1 MWQYSKTGH
10 FKSSQCSNHG
20 QLLNFPRFLLLETS
34 SDRAIIRGIIPNVLP
49 FFVVLCL
56 FLKGVRGVETA
67 SWLIYSFDWNLLCS
81 PCWPLT
87 CRDHSGSTFWVLGL
101 EACATM
107 ANLPEVLWFISK
119 CWRIFASLLWEID
132 SKALHSSFWE
142 LSAREAEVGN
152 GASQWGRE
160 NSGQI
165 LGGVWLFWTSVWSM
179 NQL

>member
-20 QLLNFPRFLLLETS
+20 QLPNFPCFLLLETS

-49 FFVVLCL
+49 SFVVLCL

-67 SWLIYSFDWNLLCS
+67 SWYTALTGTC
-81 PCWPLT
+81 PCWPWT
-87 CRDHSGSTFWVLGL
+87 CRDHSGSAFWVLRL
-101 EACATM
+101 EVCATM

-142 LSAREAEVGN
+142 LSAHEAEVGN
-152 GASQWGRE
+152 GASQWGRA

-165 LGGVWLFWTSVWSM
+165 LGGVWLFWTSV
-179 NQL
+179 